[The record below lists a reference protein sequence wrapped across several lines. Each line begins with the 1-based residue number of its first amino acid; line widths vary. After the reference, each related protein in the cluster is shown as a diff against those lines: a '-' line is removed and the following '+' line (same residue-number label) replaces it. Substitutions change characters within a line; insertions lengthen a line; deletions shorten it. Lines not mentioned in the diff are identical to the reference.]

1 MSSQLTITGLTGVPL
16 VKPGDDLAAIA
27 LAAYAATGLA
37 PADGDVLVVAQKI
50 VSKSEDR
57 IVDVSAVEPSER
69 AIALAAEVEKD
80 PRLVEVILSES
91 RRIVRHRPNLVIAEH
106 RRGWVMAN
114 AGIDH
119 SNVAPSDGSERVLL
133 LPLDPDASALA
144 LQRRLEEMCGKRLAI
159 VVSDSFGRP
168 FRRGTVG
175 IALGAA
181 GLPALIDWRGHP
193 DLFGR
198 KLEVTETGFADE
210 IAAAA
215 SLVQGQA
222 DEATPIVVVR
232 GLRWSAPDA
241 PARAR
246 PLPMILSSCGSP
258 SPCPLPQWGRGLR
271 RVGEAQPSLTR
282 SWVRG
287 CLKA

>member
-1 MSSQLTITGLTGVPL
+1 MSGQLTITGLKGVPL
-16 VKPGDDLAAIA
+16 IKPGDDLGAIA
-27 LAAYAATGLA
+27 LVAYAATGLV

-50 VSKSEDR
+50 VSKAEDR
-57 IVDVSAVEPSER
+57 MVDVAGVEPSER

-91 RRIVRHRPNLVIAEH
+91 RRIVRRRPNLLIAEH

-119 SNVAPSDGSERVLL
+119 SNVGPDDGTERVLL
-133 LPLDPDASALA
+133 LPVDPDGSARA
-144 LQRRLEEMCGKRLAI
+144 LQHHLTNATGKRLAI
-159 VVSDSFGRP
+159 IISDSFGRP

-222 DEATPIVVVR
+222 DEATPIVLVR
-232 GLRWSAPDA
+232 GLTWSAPEA
-241 PARAR
+241 PAAALVR
-246 PLPMILSSCGSP
+246 PPEHDLF
-258 SPCPLPQWGRGLR
+258 R
-271 RVGEAQPSLTR
+271 
-282 SWVRG
+282 
-287 CLKA
+287 

>member
-1 MSSQLTITGLTGVPL
+1 VSSQLTITGLKGVPM
-16 VKPGDDLAAIA
+16 VQAGDDLGAIA
-27 LAAYAATGLA
+27 LAAYATTGLA

-50 VSKSEDR
+50 VSKAEDR
-57 IVDVSAVEPSER
+57 MVDVSTVEPSPQ
-69 AIALAAEVEKD
+69 AVVLAAEVEKD

-91 RRIVRHRPNLVIAEH
+91 RRIVRHRPNLMIAEH

-119 SNVAPSDGSERVLL
+119 SNVGPNDGIERVLL
-133 LPLDPDASALA
+133 LPVDPDASADILRQQ
-144 LQRRLEEMCGKRLAI
+144 LFERTGKRIAI
-159 VVSDSFGRP
+159 IISDSFGRP

-181 GLPALIDWRGHP
+181 GLPAVIDWRGHP

-198 KLEVTETGFADE
+198 ILEVTETGFADE

-222 DEATPIVVVR
+222 DEATPIVLVR
-232 GLRWSAPDA
+232 GLTWSAPDA
-241 PARAR
+241 PGAALVR
-246 PLPMILSSCGSP
+246 PAEHDLF
-258 SPCPLPQWGRGLR
+258 R
-271 RVGEAQPSLTR
+271 
-282 SWVRG
+282 
-287 CLKA
+287 

>member
-1 MSSQLTITGLTGVPL
+1 MPAQLTITGLKSVPL
-16 VKPGDDLAAIA
+16 VKAGDDLAALA
-27 LAAYAATGLA
+27 LAGYAATGLA

-50 VSKSEDR
+50 VSKAEGR
-57 IVDVSAVEPSER
+57 MVDVSAVEPSPR
-69 AIALAAEVEKD
+69 AVALAAEVEKD

-91 RRIVRHRPNLVIAEH
+91 RRIVRHRPNLMIAEH
-106 RRGWVMAN
+106 RLGYVMAN

-119 SNVAPSDGSERVLL
+119 SNVAPDDGTERVLL
-133 LPLDPDASALA
+133 LPVDPDASAVALRRHLA
-144 LQRRLEEMCGKRLAI
+144 ERCGKRIAVI
-159 VVSDSFGRP
+159 ISDSFGRP

-181 GLPALIDWRGHP
+181 GLPAVIDWRGHP

-222 DEATPIVVVR
+222 DEATPIVLVR
-232 GLRWSAPDA
+232 GLSWSAPDA
-241 PARAR
+241 PGAALVR
-246 PLPMILSSCGSP
+246 PPEHDLF
-258 SPCPLPQWGRGLR
+258 R
-271 RVGEAQPSLTR
+271 
-282 SWVRG
+282 
-287 CLKA
+287 